1 MIATQLQ
8 MRGGACFP
16 TSDSTCDRVVNP
28 SPEGNHKPF
37 SVGCYTGRIAMTTTA
52 IRYETVIGLEV
63 HAQLLTHSKMF
74 CACPSPSLHSPPNST
89 VCPVCFGMPGVL
101 PVINQRA
108 VELTI
113 MTGIALNCS
122 IPEEAKFDR
131 KNYHYP
137 DLMKG
142 YQISQYDLPLCKDGW
157 LEIDVAGKTQRI
169 GITRVHL
176 EEDTARSQHMINQAG
191 ENYSLIDVNRSGL
204 PLMEIVSEPDMRSA
218 EEARAYLTKLRQVL
232 RYIGAS
238 RANMEEGN
246 MRCEPNV
253 SIRPLGESTFGAKV
267 ELKNINSLR
276 HAYDAIK
283 FEVDR
288 QTHLLESGG
297 RVTQETRGWRED
309 SRQSVAQRSK
319 EFADDYRYFPE
330 PDLPIMMVE
339 RAWVDEIR
347 SRIPELPDARRRRF
361 NEQYGL
367 SDYDSGVITE
377 SRARADFF
385 EATVALGTGETSR
398 RAKTVANW
406 VNGEFARLL
415 NAAGVDI
422 QDCRVTPEGLFQLLD
437 LIDSGAISGKTAKEV
452 FGEIFESG
460 RPPAEIVSQSDLGRL
475 ESADEISDAIAK
487 VIQESPKAVADYQSG
502 KETAIKFLVGQV
514 MRETRG
520 RATPDIVLQHLR
532 EKLG

>member
-1 MIATQLQ
+1 MTATQLQ
-8 MRGGACFP
+8 MPGSACCP
-16 TSDSTCDRVVNP
+16 ISGSVCDCFVCRFAQ
-28 SPEGNHKPF
+28 GNQERF
-37 SVGCYTGRIAMTTTA
+37 SLGCDDGRLAVTTTA
-52 IRYETVIGLEV
+52 VRYETVIGLEV
-63 HAQLLTHSKMF
+63 HAHLLTQSKMF
-74 CACPSPSLHSPPNST
+74 CACPSPSLQSAPNST
-89 VCPVCFGMPGVL
+89 VCPVCLGMPGVL
-101 PVINQRA
+101 PVINERA

-113 MTGIALNCS
+113 MTGLALNCR
-122 IPEEAKFDR
+122 IPEDAKFDR

-191 ENYSLIDVNRSGL
+191 ESYSLIDVNRSGL

-232 RYIGAS
+232 RYIRAS

-246 MRCEPNV
+246 MCCEPNV
-253 SIRPLGESTFGAKV
+253 SIRPVGESALGAKV

-288 QTHLLESGG
+288 QTQLLESGG

-309 SRQSVAQRSK
+309 TRQSVAQRSK
-319 EFADDYRYFPE
+319 EVADDYRYLPE
-330 PDLPIMMVE
+330 PDLPIMTVD
-339 RAWVDEIR
+339 RACVDDIR
-347 SRIPELPDARRRRF
+347 SRMPELPDARRRRF
-361 NEQYGL
+361 KDQYDL
-367 SDYDSGVITE
+367 SDYDSRVLTE

-385 EATVALGTGETSR
+385 EATVALGAGETSP

-415 NAAGVDI
+415 NADALEIKDS
-422 QDCRVTPEGLFQLLD
+422 RVTPEGLSQLLD
-437 LIDSGAISGKTAKEV
+437 LIASEAISGSTAKDV
-452 FGEIFESG
+452 FSKMFTT
-460 RPPAEIVSQSDLGRL
+460 GRL
-475 ESADEISDAIAK
+475 
-487 VIQESPKAVADYQSG
+487 
-502 KETAIKFLVGQV
+502 
-514 MRETRG
+514 
-520 RATPDIVLQHLR
+520 
-532 EKLG
+532 